1 MTFKDG
7 GAFDFHSTYERIKE
21 RLQQAVDAARE
32 SGQLVGDGSS
42 TGARSGSGGLA
53 GVDLDSVHL
62 DQLPAYEDGEGR
74 PPSASV
80 PSHGG
85 KNGELVRDDGAG
97 VSAEDRGPERGPFT
111 PPSEPPP
118 GYEETQR
125 ESVAD
130 ELERRLRK
138 RSNGGDAE

>member
-7 GAFDFHSTYERIKE
+7 GAFDFHSIYERIKE

-32 SGQLVGDGSS
+32 SGQLVGDGSEV
-42 TGARSGSGGLA
+42 GSGSGG
-53 GVDLDSVHL
+53 GVLSAVNLDSVHL
-62 DQLPAYEDGEGR
+62 DQLPAYEDGGGR
-74 PPSASV
+74 PPSVSA
-80 PSHGG
+80 PSRGG
-85 KNGELVRDDGAG
+85 RDGGRLRDSGVG
-97 VSAEDRGPERGPFT
+97 VSPDNGAFS

-130 ELERRLRK
+130 ELERRLR
-138 RSNGGDAE
+138 SSGGKIA

>member
-7 GAFDFHSTYERIKE
+7 GAFDFHSIYERIKE

-32 SGQLVGDGSS
+32 SGQLVGDGSE
-42 TGARSGSGGLA
+42 AGSGA
-53 GVDLDSVHL
+53 GGGVLSSVNLDSVHL
-62 DQLPAYEDGEGR
+62 DQLPAYDDGGGR
-74 PPSASV
+74 PPSASA
-80 PSHGG
+80 PPPGG
-85 KNGELVRDDGAG
+85 RDEGRLRDSGVG
-97 VSAEDRGPERGPFT
+97 VSPDNAAFA

-130 ELERRLRK
+130 ELERRLR
-138 RSNGGDAE
+138 SSGGKID